1 MARNYDNII
10 FDIDGTLIDTE
21 KTGALSLIQTV
32 RELLGREM
40 PYDEAYSYFGI
51 PSGKVA
57 TYGQIACLCGSPRA
71 SRAVGYALHFNPDPE
86 HIPCFRV
93 VNRFG
98 KCAPAFAFGGAD
110 VQANL
115 LRADGVEVD
124 ENGYVDLGKY
134 QWIGY

>member
-1 MARNYDNII
+1 MRIKTAVFVKISTMSFYDVVYRQV
-10 FDIDGTLIDTE
+10 
-21 KTGALSLIQTV
+21 KK
-32 RELLGREM
+32 
-40 PYDEAYSYFGI
+40 I

-57 TYGQIACLCGSPRA
+57 TYGQIAALCGSPRA

-98 KCAPAFAFGGAD
+98 KCAPAFAFGGAE

-134 QWIGY
+134 QWIGC

>member
-1 MARNYDNII
+1 MSFYDVVY
-10 FDIDGTLIDTE
+10 E
-21 KTGALSLIQTV
+21 QVKK
-32 RELLGREM
+32 
-40 PYDEAYSYFGI
+40 I
-51 PSGKVA
+51 PHGKVA
-57 TYGQIACLCGSPRA
+57 TYGQIAYLCGSPRA

-98 KCAPAFAFGGAD
+98 RCAPAFAFGGPD

-124 ENGYVDLGKY
+124 EDGYVDLSKYIWEGK
-134 QWIGY
+134 